1 MDAVQEA
8 ELRRALERLHAE
20 LRAQL
25 ATSQE
30 AAKPVDLDQPI
41 GRVSRID
48 LIQQQRM
55 IEAGRQ
61 AAKVRSQQV
70 AAALRRM
77 DDGDY
82 GLCLGCGDEIEARRL
97 AARPE
102 SPFCLACQA
111 KREAR

>member
-1 MDAVQEA
+1 VTASQEA
-8 ELRRALERLHAE
+8 ELRTALERLHAE

-25 ATSQE
+25 ASSQE

-48 LIQQQRM
+48 LIQQQSM
-55 IEAGRQ
+55 VEAGRE
-61 AAKVRSQQV
+61 AAKIRSQQV

-77 DDGDY
+77 DDGEY

-97 AARPE
+97 SARPE
-102 SPFCLACQA
+102 SPFCLRCQA
-111 KREAR
+111 AREKR